1 MKHTTWLAACGALA
15 ASFANAQTV
24 PGQPFPAQTARTFAN
39 PIDVRIA
46 DPFVLLNA
54 GTYYLYGTSNP
65 GEGFDVWTS
74 IDLAHWQASG
84 AVYRRSASTWAQRDF
99 WAPCV
104 VRDEGR
110 YLLYYNAQRDEK
122 QGHRIC
128 VAQASSPL
136 GPFTDVRAP
145 LWEPGYAV
153 IDAHVFR
160 DMDMRAYL
168 YYSRDISQHPV
179 SETWVIPLGTDL
191 VTPGGEARLC
201 VAPSA
206 EWEGRWNEAP
216 LVVRHRDRYVLFY
229 SGPEYTSPGYSVG
242 YAVSSSPLGPW
253 TKPFANPV
261 LGRMPWVSGPGHPCI
276 TTSPDGR
283 EMWMVY
289 HVHEQGSGGG
299 PRVLAADRMRL
310 LDDAQ
315 FGVRVEVDGPSLSTQ
330 ELASGA
336 RGPLVAPGDEFEA
349 RELDRTR
356 WTIVNEDPGA
366 WRMEKGRLVI
376 TTQDGD
382 LWQSRYDL
390 RNLFLQA
397 APSGDFEAITRTDYT
412 VSRNFDQVML
422 VAWGDHNS
430 YVRLSNVYS
439 GGRRWQVTRELG
451 GEVRTFETPNT
462 LGDAVWM
469 KLTRRGRTIQFAVS
483 GDGSA
488 WYPVGPPLLTDFAEL
503 AVGVSASSPGSGRR
517 GDAGFE
523 FFRVSRGEASR
534 ARLTP

>member
-1 MKHTTWLAACGALA
+1 
-15 ASFANAQTV
+15 
-24 PGQPFPAQTARTFAN
+24 
-39 PIDVRIA
+39 
-46 DPFVLLNA
+46 
-54 GTYYLYGTSNP
+54 
-65 GEGFDVWTS
+65 
-74 IDLAHWQASG
+74 
-84 AVYRRSASTWAQRDF
+84 
-99 WAPCV
+99 
-104 VRDEGR
+104 
-110 YLLYYNAQRDEK
+110 
-122 QGHRIC
+122 
-128 VAQASSPL
+128 
-136 GPFTDVRAP
+136 
-145 LWEPGYAV
+145 
-153 IDAHVFR
+153 
-160 DMDMRAYL
+160 
-168 YYSRDISQHPV
+168 
-179 SETWVIPLGTDL
+179 
-191 VTPGGEARLC
+191 
-201 VAPSA
+201 
-206 EWEGRWNEAP
+206 
-216 LVVRHRDRYVLFY
+216 
-229 SGPEYTSPGYSVG
+229 
-242 YAVSSSPLGPW
+242 
-253 TKPFANPV
+253 
-261 LGRMPWVSGPGHPCI
+261 
-276 TTSPDGR
+276 
-283 EMWMVY
+283 MWMVY

-397 APSGDFEAITRTDYT
+397 APSGDFEAITRTDYK